1 MTKITTALL
10 AALVLTQVPGMLQ
23 SIEFNQC
30 VAQAKANYI
39 DAKSLDAAKNFGY
52 VQAVN
57 TCNGG
62 GHW

>member
-23 SIEFNQC
+23 SIEFKQC

-39 DAKSLDAAKNFGY
+39 DGKGLDAAKNFGY

-62 GHW
+62 EHW

>member
-1 MTKITTALL
+1 MNKITTALL
-10 AALVLTQVPGMLQ
+10 AALVLTQLPGMLQ

-39 DAKSLDAAKNFGY
+39 DGKGHNAAKDFGY

-62 GHW
+62 SHW